1 MPGTG
6 GAGGTSRGGVGL
18 LARVIRTLL
27 WLLPRLLT
35 GLLVLP
41 LLLFALD
48 LFALLAIAIRL
59 LRGIALVGVVHGV
72 VSMFAAAA
80 RMAPLWRKRLPS
92 KRGCALSPF

>member
-18 LARVIRTLL
+18 LVLVIRTLL
-27 WLLPRLLT
+27 RLLARLLA

-48 LFALLAIAIRL
+48 LFALLAIAVRL
-59 LRGIALVGVVHGV
+59 LCGVVLIGVVHGV
-72 VSMFAAAA
+72 VSMFAAAT
-80 RMAPLWRKRLPS
+80 RLAPLWRKRSALE
-92 KRGCALSPF
+92 RGCALSSF